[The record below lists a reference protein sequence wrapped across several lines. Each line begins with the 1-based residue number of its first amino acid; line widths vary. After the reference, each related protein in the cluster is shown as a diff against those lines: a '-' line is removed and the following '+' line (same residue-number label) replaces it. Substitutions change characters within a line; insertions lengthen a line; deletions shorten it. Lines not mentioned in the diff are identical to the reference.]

1 MTSTDLARIA
11 HALEAAAE
19 ALLPFTPGSVAHVL
33 KERGDPLTE
42 ADLAVDGVLRQM
54 LPRPGEGWLSE
65 ETGDD
70 RERLSH
76 ARVWVVDPID
86 GTQEFIDGVPE
97 WCVSIRNLSTTMGHS
112 TGLIREQCPVW

>member
-1 MTSTDLARIA
+1 MTSAEVARIGN
-11 HALEAAAE
+11 ALEAAAE

-42 ADLAVDGVLRQM
+42 ADLAVDGLLRQM

-70 RERLSH
+70 RERLSC
-76 ARVWVVDPID
+76 ARVWVR
-86 GTQEFIDGVPE
+86 
-97 WCVSIRNLSTTMGHS
+97 VS
-112 TGLIREQCPVW
+112 